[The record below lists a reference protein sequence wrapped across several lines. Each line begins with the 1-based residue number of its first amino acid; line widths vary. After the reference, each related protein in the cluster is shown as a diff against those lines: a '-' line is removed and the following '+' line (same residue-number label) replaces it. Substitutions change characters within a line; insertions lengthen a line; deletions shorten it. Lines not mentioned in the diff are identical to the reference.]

1 MLLLKSIKEIL
12 YHVQSQ
18 HCLPQDTFK
27 CQQIDIA
34 TTLKI
39 TRVLTYLPIYPKRWQ
54 SSIISTKIASKAKK
68 KRTRAT
74 SPMQRYVE
82 SSLNIFFVLV
92 WIGCSWY
99 KSDQT
104 TTSQAGLNFFCNG
117 PK

>member
-39 TRVLTYLPIYPKRWQ
+39 TRVLTYLPIYPKR
-54 SSIISTKIASKAKK
+54 
-68 KRTRAT
+68 
-74 SPMQRYVE
+74 
-82 SSLNIFFVLV
+82 
-92 WIGCSWY
+92 
-99 KSDQT
+99 
-104 TTSQAGLNFFCNG
+104 
-117 PK
+117 